1 MQYTIR
7 NIPTEVDRALRKKA
21 KAAGTSINEAALD
34 ALRRGVG
41 LDGGNGTRYNDLD
54 WFYGSWAPDPAFDRA
69 VADMDRVHPDDW
81 K

>member
-7 NIPTEVDRALRKKA
+7 NIPAEVDRALRKKA
-21 KAAGTSINEAALD
+21 KAEGTSINQAALD

-41 LDGGNGTRYNDLD
+41 LDGENGRRYTDLD
-54 WFYGSWAPDPAFDRA
+54 WFFGSWVADPEFARA